1 MNDESIKILFEAG
14 FGIATSNIEAG
25 TRAGVLRIAPE
36 GTGFAEELT
45 SGIESD
51 SFFSEIAC
59 GPNCPYCC
67 SMQIR
72 VTPPEALLVGA
83 HVISTYSE
91 DQRRELLRK
100 IEHNLALTDGK
111 ALDEKVENWHQTPCI
126 FLEAGSCSL
135 YPVRPFICRSWHSLD
150 KGACLTAY
158 DLKKKNAE
166 IESYPH
172 RNLVFGTIRK
182 GMIKGCA
189 SKGLQSG
196 IMVIT
201 KAVKAIL
208 EYEGDAVAD
217 WLEGKNVFQET
228 SFLKE

>member
-1 MNDESIKILFEAG
+1 MKDESIKILFEAG
-14 FGIATSNIEAG
+14 LGIAKSNIEAG
-25 TRAGVLRIAPE
+25 TRGDALKIAPE

-45 SGIESD
+45 SEIESD

-72 VTPPEALLVGA
+72 VTPPEAILVGE
-83 HVISTYSE
+83 HVLSTYSD
-91 DQRRELLRK
+91 DQKKDLLKR
-100 IEHNLALTDGK
+100 ITRNLELTDGK
-111 ALDEKVENWHQTPCI
+111 ALDVKVENWRQTPCI
-126 FLEAGSCSL
+126 FLEEGSCSL

-150 KGACLTAY
+150 NGACLNAY
-158 DLKKKNAE
+158 EQKMKNAE
-166 IESYPH
+166 IENYPH
-172 RNLVFGTIRK
+172 RNIIFGTIRK
-182 GMIKGCA
+182 GIIEGCA

-217 WLEGKNVFQET
+217 WLAGKKVFPEA